1 MSEQA
6 KKSVV
11 PVPAATV
18 LLIRDAGDGIEV
30 FMVERSNRM
39 HFASALV
46 FPGGLVDPED
56 SDPSLLARCDGI
68 EGLSENE
75 AALRVAAVRET
86 FEECGVV
93 LARHSD
99 VETVLEG
106 EEAHSFYNKYHVA
119 LNAGELEWREIVSK
133 ENLRLCCDRLEYF
146 AHWITPE
153 GRPKRFD
160 THFFLARMPRRQ
172 KAEHDGSESVHSI
185 WVRPPEAV
193 AAGESGDR
201 NVMFPT
207 RLNLELLEQNNNV
220 DDAMNVTME
229 REIVTVLPQSKPLS
243 ERDDHRIMSI
253 PEAAGYGSGK
263 FLVDGDSISP
273 IEDCRRKSHD

>member
-1 MSEQA
+1 MPDEN
-6 KKSVV
+6 KKPVI

-18 LLIRDAGDGIEV
+18 LLIRDSDEGLEV
-30 FMVERSNRM
+30 FMVERNNRM

-56 SDPSLLARCDGI
+56 LDDALIARCDGL
-68 EGLSENE
+68 EGLSSDE
-75 AALRVAAVRET
+75 AALRIAGVRET

-93 LARHSD
+93 LARHSS

-106 EEAHSFYNKYHVA
+106 DEAAAFYDKYHGP
-119 LNAGELEWREIVSK
+119 LNAGDVGWGEII
-133 ENLRLCCDRLEYF
+133 EQEDLILCCDRLAYF

-172 KAEHDGSESVHSI
+172 NAVHDGNESVQSV
-185 WVRPPEAV
+185 WVRPPKAV
-193 AAGESGDR
+193 EAGERGER

-207 RLNLELLEQNNNV
+207 RLNLELLEENDTV
-220 DDAMNVTME
+220 ETAMKVTSG
-229 REIVTVLPQSKPLS
+229 REIVTVLPKSKPIDG
-243 ERDDHRIMSI
+243 DDHRIMTI

-263 FLVDGDSISP
+263 FLVNGDKISP
-273 IEDCRRKSHD
+273 MKDDA

>member
-1 MSEQA
+1 MPNQN
-6 KKSVV
+6 KTPVT

-18 LLIRDAGDGIEV
+18 LLIRDGDEGLEV

-46 FPGGLVDPED
+46 FPGGKVDPED
-56 SDPSLLARCDGI
+56 SDATLLERCDGI
-68 EGLSENE
+68 EGLDAGA
-75 AALRVAAVRET
+75 AALRIAAVRET

-93 LARHSD
+93 LARHSS

-106 EEAHSFYNKYHVA
+106 DEAAAFYDQYHVA
-119 LNAGELEWREIVSK
+119 LNAGDVGWEEIIQK
-133 ENLRLCCDRLEYF
+133 EDLILCCDRLAYY

-172 KAEHDGSESVHSI
+172 HAVHDGGESVHSV
-185 WVRPPEAV
+185 WVRPPSAI
-193 AAGESGDR
+193 AAGERGDR

-207 RLNLELLEQNNNV
+207 RLNLEMLERSDSV
-220 DDAMNVTME
+220 DAAIAEANA
-229 REIVTVLPQSKPLS
+229 REIVTVLPKTHFI
-243 ERDDHRIMSI
+243 EGDEHRVMTI
-253 PEAAGYGSGK
+253 PAAAGYGSGR
-263 FLVDGDSISP
+263 FLVKGDKITP
-273 IEDCRRKSHD
+273 MAD

>member
-1 MSEQA
+1 MSEKA
-6 KKSVV
+6 KKMLL

-18 LLIRDAGDGIEV
+18 LLIRDSDEGVEV

-39 HFASALV
+39 HFASARV
-46 FPGGLVDPED
+46 CPGGLVDPED

-68 EGLSENE
+68 EGLSETE
-75 AALRVAAVRET
+75 AALRVAGVRET

-93 LARHSD
+93 LARHSE

-106 EEAHSFYNKYHVA
+106 QEAQDFYKKYHAA
-119 LNAGELEWREIVSK
+119 LNAGELEWGDIVSI
-133 ENLRLCCDRLEYF
+133 ENLRLCCDRLAYF

-185 WVRPPEAV
+185 WVRPPEAI

-207 RLNLELLEQNNNV
+207 RLNLELLEQNSTV
-220 DDAMNVTME
+220 DDAIDVTTE
-229 REIVTVLPQSKPLS
+229 RDIVTVLPESTPLS

-253 PEAAGYGSGK
+253 PKAAGYGSGK
-263 FLVDGDSISP
+263 FLVDGDSITP
-273 IEDCRRKSHD
+273 IED

>member
-1 MSEQA
+1 MADER
-6 KKSVV
+6 KKPVV

-18 LLIRDAGDGIEV
+18 LLIRDGDEGLEV
-30 FMVERSNRM
+30 FMVERNNRM

-46 FPGGLVDPED
+46 FPGGKVDAED
-56 SDPSLLARCDGI
+56 SDSELLARCDGI
-68 EGLSENE
+68 AGLSPDD

-93 LARHSD
+93 LARHAS

-106 EEAHSFYNKYHVA
+106 DEAAAFYDKYHVA
-119 LNAGELEWREIVSK
+119 LNAGDVGWAEIIIK
-133 ENLRLCCDRLEYF
+133 EDLMLCCDRLAYY

-160 THFFLARMPRRQ
+160 TYFFLARMPRRQ
-172 KAEHDGSESVHSI
+172 HAVHDGGESVQSV
-185 WVRPPEAV
+185 WVRPPSAI

-207 RLNLELLEQNNNV
+207 RLNLEMLERSDSV
-220 DDAMNVTME
+220 DIAMSETGD
-229 REIVTVLPQSKPLS
+229 REVVTVLPQTHFI
-243 ERDDHRIMSI
+243 EGDEHRIMTI
-253 PEAAGYGSGK
+253 PEAAGYGASR
-263 FLVDGDSISP
+263 FLVKGDKISP
-273 IEDCRRKSHD
+273 ITD